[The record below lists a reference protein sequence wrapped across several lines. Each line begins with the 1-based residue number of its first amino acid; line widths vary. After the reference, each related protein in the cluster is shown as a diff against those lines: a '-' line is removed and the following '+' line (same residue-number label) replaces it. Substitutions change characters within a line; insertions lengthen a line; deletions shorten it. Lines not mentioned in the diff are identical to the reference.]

1 MNEWIWGS
9 SVIYYNQPL
18 FSIETSKILKVLLDG
33 MMNIQK
39 KNKKKEVNWF
49 TRNALQSKL

>member
-9 SVIYYNQPL
+9 SVIYCNQPL